1 MMRAKLIESESH
13 EMLLKP
19 AAELSSANQ
28 SASKLDAV
36 EDTQEGEDDED
47 IDIFDTF
54 KFTSFKTNLAINERY
69 DMVHLKDPEEPEP
82 IETQMI
88 FPKDKVDKNSV
99 ELVSINADAL
109 AKQDKLK
116 KQRKAQEEQELKET
130 IKREK
135 KFV

>member
-1 MMRAKLIESESH
+1 MMRAKLIESDSH
-13 EMLLKP
+13 EMLLRP
-19 AAELSSANQ
+19 SALSNDSPNQ
-28 SASKLDAV
+28 SSSKLGAI

-116 KQRKAQEEQELKET
+116 K
-130 IKREK
+130 
-135 KFV
+135 

>member
-1 MMRAKLIESESH
+1 
-13 EMLLKP
+13 MLYP
-19 AAELSSANQ
+19 AGWCSNRRSGQICDSGQGEGWSGVGGGEEEDWEVGKEGDCEEDKGGEAG
-28 SASKLDAV
+28 V
-36 EDTQEGEDDED
+36 EEAEGEDEED

-54 KFTSFKTNLAINERY
+54 KFTSFRTNNAINERY

-109 AKQDKLK
+109 AK
-116 KQRKAQEEQELKET
+116 
-130 IKREK
+130 
-135 KFV
+135 

>member
-1 MMRAKLIESESH
+1 
-13 EMLLKP
+13 
-19 AAELSSANQ
+19 
-28 SASKLDAV
+28 
-36 EDTQEGEDDED
+36 
-47 IDIFDTF
+47 
-54 KFTSFKTNLAINERY
+54 
-69 DMVHLKDPEEPEP
+69 MVHLKDPEDPEP

-116 KQRKAQEEQELKET
+116 KQKKAQEDLELKET